1 MISSTDTRVMGTN
14 DAPHNM
20 AKAAMEAL
28 AYTLK
33 ERCGV
38 LVIAMALGLVN
49 TEIGRRMTRTLHDL
63 ADMSALDPA
72 SRSPGA
78 CQPEDVATVVGDVT
92 RPCEVGRATL
102 TVQAPSRLTNVIII
116 DREEPN
122 MAAAGSGSS
131 GARRT
136 GGSRARATSAAVAP
150 VVEEQSADD
159 EEGRPGAERLAWL
172 DIPRSGKISET
183 IARDILDDIVVRQL
197 PPGTMLASE
206 AVMLD
211 RYGVG
216 RASLREA
223 LRILEIHGL
232 IKIKPGPR
240 GGPVVA
246 EVTSSDLGRSATFF
260 FHAVGATFADLLG
273 ARLAIEPLMA
283 RLAATN
289 LTAEGAE
296 QLKRALVDHERDA
309 SRPASSWS
317 RTSAGFHIIV
327 NGLSGNKVLDLLGR
341 ALLDIH
347 ASRTQTEFPV
357 SGRGDVSRAH
367 QRIAQAILDGD
378 ADTAEQRMRRH
389 VQAQITNVRQ
399 TRPEMLDE
407 LIDWR

>member
-1 MISSTDTRVMGTN
+1 
-14 DAPHNM
+14 M
-20 AKAAMEAL
+20 AAVGA
-28 AYTLK
+28 
-33 ERCGV
+33 G
-38 LVIAMALGLVN
+38 
-49 TEIGRRMTRTLHDL
+49 
-63 ADMSALDPA
+63 A
-72 SRSPGA
+72 SR
-78 CQPEDVATVVGDVT
+78 
-92 RPCEVGRATL
+92 
-102 TVQAPSRLTNVIII
+102 
-116 DREEPN
+116 
-122 MAAAGSGSS
+122 
-131 GARRT
+131 ARRT
-136 GGSRARATSAAVAP
+136 RAGGARDNVAP
-150 VVEEQSADD
+150 VAPVAEDPADD
-159 EEGRPGAERLAWL
+159 DAERPGQERLAWL

-183 IARDILDDIVVRQL
+183 IARAILDDIVQRKL

-246 EVTSSDLGRSATFF
+246 EVTSADLGRSATFF
-260 FHAVGATFADLLG
+260 FHAIGATFADLLS
-273 ARLAIEPLMA
+273 ARLAIEPMMA

-289 LTAEGAE
+289 LTAAGAE
-296 QLKRALVDHERDA
+296 ELKRAVDDHERDA
-309 SRPASSWS
+309 TQPSSSWG
-317 RTSAGFHIIV
+317 RTSAGFHVIV
-327 NGLSGNKVLDLLGR
+327 NGLSGNKVLDMLCR

-347 ASRTQTEFPV
+347 AERTQTEFPV

-378 ADTAEQRMRRH
+378 ADAAEQRMRRH

>member
-1 MISSTDTRVMGTN
+1 M
-14 DAPHNM
+14 M
-20 AKAAMEAL
+20 A
-28 AYTLK
+28 
-33 ERCGV
+33 V
-38 LVIAMALGLVN
+38 
-49 TEIGRRMTRTLHDL
+49 
-63 ADMSALDPA
+63 
-72 SRSPGA
+72 
-78 CQPEDVATVVGDVT
+78 
-92 RPCEVGRATL
+92 
-102 TVQAPSRLTNVIII
+102 
-116 DREEPN
+116 
-122 MAAAGSGSS
+122 AGSGSPP
-131 GARRT
+131 ARRPRA
-136 GGSRARATSAAVAP
+136 GRARVSAAAVATAAGD
-150 VVEEQSADD
+150 QRAD
-159 EEGRPGAERLAWL
+159 EPERPGQDRLAWL

-183 IARDILDDIVVRQL
+183 IARDILDDIVVRNL

-246 EVTSSDLGRSATFF
+246 EVTSSDLGRSATFY

-273 ARLAIEPLMA
+273 ARLAIEPMMA

-289 LTAEGAE
+289 LTAEAAE
-296 QLKRALVDHERDA
+296 ELKRTLVEHERDA
-309 SRPASSWS
+309 TRPASSWS
-317 RTSAGFHIIV
+317 RTSAGFHHVV
-327 NGLSGNKVLDLLGR
+327 NGLSGNKVLDMLCR

-347 ASRTQTEFPV
+347 TERAQTEFPV

-378 ADTAEQRMRRH
+378 ADAAEQRMRRH
-389 VQAQITNVRQ
+389 VQAQIANVRQ
-399 TRPEMLDE
+399 TRPDMLDE

>member
-1 MISSTDTRVMGTN
+1 
-14 DAPHNM
+14 
-20 AKAAMEAL
+20 
-28 AYTLK
+28 
-33 ERCGV
+33 
-38 LVIAMALGLVN
+38 
-49 TEIGRRMTRTLHDL
+49 
-63 ADMSALDPA
+63 
-72 SRSPGA
+72 
-78 CQPEDVATVVGDVT
+78 
-92 RPCEVGRATL
+92 
-102 TVQAPSRLTNVIII
+102 
-116 DREEPN
+116 
-122 MAAAGSGSS
+122 MAAGGSGSS
-131 GARRT
+131 RT
-136 GGSRARATSAAVAP
+136 RQPRASRSRATAAAVAP
-150 VVEEQSADD
+150 AAEEQSADD
-159 EEGRPGAERLAWL
+159 ADRPGQERLAWL

-183 IARDILDDIVVRQL
+183 IARDILDDIVVRKL
-197 PPGTMLASE
+197 PPGTMLSSE

-246 EVTSSDLGRSATFF
+246 EVTSSDLARSATFF
-260 FHAVGATFADLLG
+260 FHAVGATFADLLS
-273 ARLAIEPLMA
+273 ARLAIEPMMA

-296 QLKRALVDHERDA
+296 ELKRTLVDHERDA
-309 SRPASSWS
+309 TRPASSWG
-317 RTSAGFHIIV
+317 RTSAGFHHVV
-327 NGLSGNKVLDLLGR
+327 NSMSGNRVLDLLCR

-347 ASRTQTEFPV
+347 AERTYTEFPV

-378 ADTAEQRMRRH
+378 ADAAEQRMRRH

>member
-1 MISSTDTRVMGTN
+1 
-14 DAPHNM
+14 
-20 AKAAMEAL
+20 
-28 AYTLK
+28 
-33 ERCGV
+33 
-38 LVIAMALGLVN
+38 
-49 TEIGRRMTRTLHDL
+49 
-63 ADMSALDPA
+63 
-72 SRSPGA
+72 
-78 CQPEDVATVVGDVT
+78 
-92 RPCEVGRATL
+92 
-102 TVQAPSRLTNVIII
+102 
-116 DREEPN
+116 
-122 MAAAGSGSS
+122 MAAAGAGASR
-131 GARRT
+131 ARRT
-136 GGSRARATSAAVAP
+136 RAGGTRDNVAP
-150 VVEEQSADD
+150 VAPVAEDPADD
-159 EEGRPGAERLAWL
+159 DAERPGQERLAWL

-183 IARDILDDIVVRQL
+183 IARDILDDIVQRKL

-232 IKIKPGPR
+232 IKIKPGPK

-246 EVTSSDLGRSATFF
+246 EVTSADLGRSATFF
-260 FHAVGATFADLLG
+260 FHAIGATFADLLG
-273 ARLAIEPLMA
+273 ARLVIEPMMA

-289 LTAEGAE
+289 LTAAGAE
-296 QLKRALVDHERDA
+296 ELKRAVEDHERDA
-309 SRPASSWS
+309 TQPSSSWG
-317 RTSAGFHIIV
+317 RTSAGFHVIV
-327 NGLSGNKVLDLLGR
+327 NGLSGNKVLDMLGR

-347 ASRTQTEFPV
+347 AERTQTEFPV

-378 ADTAEQRMRRH
+378 ADAAEQRMRRH

>member
-1 MISSTDTRVMGTN
+1 
-14 DAPHNM
+14 
-20 AKAAMEAL
+20 
-28 AYTLK
+28 
-33 ERCGV
+33 
-38 LVIAMALGLVN
+38 
-49 TEIGRRMTRTLHDL
+49 
-63 ADMSALDPA
+63 
-72 SRSPGA
+72 
-78 CQPEDVATVVGDVT
+78 
-92 RPCEVGRATL
+92 
-102 TVQAPSRLTNVIII
+102 
-116 DREEPN
+116 
-122 MAAAGSGSS
+122 MAAAGAGASR
-131 GARRT
+131 ARRT
-136 GGSRARATSAAVAP
+136 RAGGTRDNVAP
-150 VVEEQSADD
+150 VAPVAEDPADD
-159 EEGRPGAERLAWL
+159 DAERQGQERLAWL

-183 IARDILDDIVVRQL
+183 IARDILDDIVQRKL

-223 LRILEIHGL
+223 LRILEIYGL

-246 EVTSSDLGRSATFF
+246 EVTSADLGRSATFF
-260 FHAVGATFADLLG
+260 FHAIGATFADLLS
-273 ARLAIEPLMA
+273 ARLTIEPMMA

-289 LTAEGAE
+289 LTAAGAE
-296 QLKRALVDHERDA
+296 ELKRAVEDHERDA
-309 SRPASSWS
+309 TKPSSSWG
-317 RTSAGFHIIV
+317 RTSAGFHVIV
-327 NGLSGNKVLDLLGR
+327 NGLSGNKVLDMLGR

-347 ASRTQTEFPV
+347 AERIQTEFPV

-378 ADTAEQRMRRH
+378 ADAAEQRMRRH